1 MPALIV
7 FVYRAEPQQNRA
19 FQQGAGQKSAFRL
32 EYDLFLK
39 SLNPVRR
46 IRDLVQELRR
56 TREERDQARRRNE
69 QLEKENQQFQEEIR
83 RLRKELETAQRATR
97 RQAAPFSRG
106 LPKSHPRTPGRK
118 SGAAHGPHHQRPVP
132 DRVDEEITVSAPAQC
147 PACGGPLTVERVESQ
162 YQEEIVRR
170 TWVRRFHIPVCRCA
184 QCNQRVQGRH
194 PLQTS
199 DALGAAAVQVGPE
212 AVTLGVLM
220 NKSQGLPHADAA
232 TILQQGFGLTM
243 SRGGICRA
251 IQRVA
256 RKAEATWHALRDAA
270 RRSTLA
276 HMDETGWKVEAQLRW
291 LWAVVTE
298 QVTFCEI
305 LPGRGFAEAAAI
317 LGTEYAGWLIHD
329 GWAVYYKFL
338 KAAHQSCAAHLIRR
352 CRDLAAVATPSAA
365 RFPLAVKQLLEEG
378 LGLRDRYL
386 EQKISLRGL
395 WTATGRLE
403 AKLDRLLAR
412 TYREPANR
420 RLAKHLRHERPYLF
434 TFLYCPGLVDA
445 TNNLAERVMRML
457 VVIRKNWGGNRTENG
472 ARAQAILTSVL
483 CTARQQDKDVFE
495 LLTDLLRSRQP
506 KLLDILP
513 AEDGA
518 VAESTVV
525 DSVAVR
531 ELVVETLPAC
541 ADIPLLPALMT
552 PPRSPCLFSSA

>member
-1 MPALIV
+1 
-7 FVYRAEPQQNRA
+7 
-19 FQQGAGQKSAFRL
+19 
-32 EYDLFLK
+32 LFLK

-46 IRDLVQELRR
+46 IRELAQELGR
-56 TREERDQARRRNE
+56 TREEREQARRRIE
-69 QLEKENQQFQEEIR
+69 QLENENERLEREHQRLQEEIK

-106 LPKSHPRTPGRK
+106 LPKSQPKTPGRK
-118 SGAAHGPHHQRPVP
+118 SGAAHGPYHRRPIP
-132 DRVDEEITVSAPAQC
+132 DRVDEEITVSAPSQC

-170 TWVRRFHIPVCRCA
+170 TWVRRFHVPVCRCA
-184 QCNQRVQGRH
+184 QCDQRVQGRH

-232 TILQQGFGLTM
+232 AILQQGFGLTM

-270 RRSTLA
+270 QRSALA

-305 LPGRGFAEAAAI
+305 LPGRGFAAAAGI
-317 LGTEYAGWLIHD
+317 LGAEYAGWLIHD

-338 KAAHQSCAAHLIRR
+338 KAAHQSCVAHLIRR
-352 CRDLAAVATPSAA
+352 CRDMAEVATPAAA

-378 LGLRDRYL
+378 LALRDRYL
-386 EQKISLRGL
+386 EQQISLRGL

-412 TYREPANR
+412 TYQDPANR

-472 ARAQAILTSVL
+472 ARVQAILTSVL

-495 LLTDLLRSRQP
+495 LLTDLLRSPQP

-513 AEDGA
+513 EVEAVTGSNRVDA
-518 VAESTVV
+518 VAAGGRAAGGGPAAAGMAADGLAEMRLPGLPDV
-525 DSVAVR
+525 SVLPGWRPSA
-531 ELVVETLPAC
+531 ETRP
-541 ADIPLLPALMT
+541 I
-552 PPRSPCLFSSA
+552 FSSA

>member
-1 MPALIV
+1 M
-7 FVYRAEPQQNRA
+7 F
-19 FQQGAGQKSAFRL
+19 S
-32 EYDLFLK
+32 K

-46 IRDLVQELRR
+46 IRELVQELRR
-56 TREERDQARRRNE
+56 AREERDQARRRNE
-69 QLEKENQQFQEEIR
+69 QLEKENERLEKESQRLERAHQRLEEEIK
-83 RLRKELETAQRATR
+83 RLREDPETAQRATR

-106 LPKSHPRTPGRK
+106 LPQSQPKTPGLK
-118 SGAAHGPHHQRPVP
+118 SGAAHGPHHRRPIP
-132 DRVDEEITVSAPAQC
+132 DRVDEEITVSAPWQC

-170 TWVRRFHIPVCRCA
+170 TWVRRFHIPVCRCE
-184 QCNQRVQGRH
+184 QCDQRVQGRH

-212 AVTLGVLM
+212 AVTLAVLM
-220 NKSQGLPHADAA
+220 NKSLGLPHADAA
-232 TILQQGFGLTM
+232 AILQQGFGLTM

-256 RKAEATWHALRDAA
+256 RKAEATWQALRDAA
-270 RRSTLA
+270 QRSALA

-317 LGTEYAGWLIHD
+317 LGADYAGWLIHD

-338 KAAHQSCAAHLIRR
+338 KAAHQSCVAHLIRR
-352 CRDLAAVATPSAA
+352 CRDMAAVATPAAA

-378 LGLRDRYL
+378 LALRDRYL
-386 EQKISLRGL
+386 EQQISLRGL
-395 WTATGRLE
+395 WTASGRLE

-412 TYREPANR
+412 SYQDPANR

-457 VVIRKNWGGNRTENG
+457 VVMRKNWGGNRTGNG

-483 CTARQQDKDVFE
+483 CTARQQDKDVFD

-506 KLLDILP
+506 KQLDILP

-518 VAESTVV
+518 VAKSTVV
-525 DSVAVR
+525 DSFAAR
-531 ELVVETLPAC
+531 GLAVETFPTC
-541 ADIPLLPALMT
+541 ADIPLLPALLA
-552 PPRSPCLFSSA
+552 PPGNPCLFSSA

>member
-1 MPALIV
+1 MKKD
-7 FVYRAEPQQNRA
+7 N
-19 FQQGAGQKSAFRL
+19 
-32 EYDLFLK
+32 
-39 SLNPVRR
+39 
-46 IRDLVQELRR
+46 
-56 TREERDQARRRNE
+56 ER
-69 QLEKENQQFQEEIR
+69 LEKERQRLEEEIK
-83 RLRKELETAQRATR
+83 RLRKDLEAAQRATR

-106 LPKSHPRTPGRK
+106 LPKSQPKTPGRK
-118 SGAAHGPHHQRPVP
+118 SGASHGPHHRRPIP
-132 DRVDEEITVSAPAQC
+132 DRVDEEIIVSAPSQC
-147 PACGGPLTVERVESQ
+147 PACGGPLTLERVESQ

-170 TWVRRFHIPVCRCA
+170 TWVRRFHVPVCRCA
-184 QCNQRVQGRH
+184 QCDRRVQGRH
-194 PLQTS
+194 RLQTS

-220 NKSQGLPHADAA
+220 NKSLGLPHADAA

-270 RRSTLA
+270 QRSTLA

-298 QVTFCEI
+298 QVTFCDI
-305 LPGRGFAEAAAI
+305 LPGRGFTEAAAI
-317 LGTEYAGWLIHD
+317 LGAEYAGWLIHD

-338 KAAHQSCAAHLIRR
+338 KAAHQSCVAHLIRR
-352 CRDLAAVATPSAA
+352 CRDLAGVATPAAA

-378 LGLRDRYL
+378 LVLRDRYL
-386 EQKISLRGL
+386 EQKISLHGL

-403 AKLDRLLAR
+403 ATLDRLLAR
-412 TYREPANR
+412 TYQEPANR
-420 RLAKHLRHERPYLF
+420 RLAKHLCHERPYLF

-472 ARAQAILTSVL
+472 ARAQSILTSVL

-495 LLTDLLRSRQP
+495 LLVDLLRSRAP
-506 KLLDILP
+506 KLIDILP
-513 AEDGA
+513 AEDGF
-518 VAESTVV
+518 VAKSTVA

-531 ELVVETLPAC
+531 GLAVETLPA
-541 ADIPLLPALMT
+541 AGDIRLLPALL
-552 PPRSPCLFSSA
+552 PPPGNPCLFSSA

>member
-1 MPALIV
+1 M
-7 FVYRAEPQQNRA
+7 
-19 FQQGAGQKSAFRL
+19 
-32 EYDLFLK
+32 FLK
-39 SLNPVRR
+39 SINPLRR
-46 IRDLVQELRR
+46 IRELAQELRCAL
-56 TREERDQARRRNE
+56 EERDQARRRNE
-69 QLEKENQQFQEEIR
+69 QLEQENERLEEENR
-83 RLRKELETAQRATR
+83 RLRRELETAQRAAR

-106 LPKSHPRTPGRK
+106 KPKSHPRAPGRK
-118 SGAAHGPHHQRPVP
+118 SGAAHGTHHGRPIP
-132 DRVDEEITVSAPAQC
+132 DRVDEEIHVSTPTHC

-170 TWVRRFHIPVCRCA
+170 TWVRRFHVPVCRCA
-184 QCNQRVQGRH
+184 QCDQRVQGRH

-220 NKSQGLPHADAA
+220 NKAQGLPHADAA
-232 TILQQGFGLTM
+232 AILQQGFGLTM
-243 SRGGICRA
+243 SRSGICRA

-270 RRSTLA
+270 RRSALA
-276 HMDETGWKVEAQLRW
+276 HIDETGWKVEAQLHW

-298 QVTFCEI
+298 QITFCEI

-317 LGTEYAGWLIHD
+317 LGAEYAGWLIHD

-338 KAAHQSCAAHLIRR
+338 QAAHQSCAAHLIRR
-352 CRDLAAVATPSAA
+352 CRDVAAMATPAA
-365 RFPLAVKQLLEEG
+365 AKFPLAVKGLLEEG
-378 LGLRDRYL
+378 LTLRDRYL

-403 AKLDRLLAR
+403 AKLDRLLVR

-457 VVIRKNWGGNRTENG
+457 VVIRKNWGGNRTGNG
-472 ARAQAILTSVL
+472 ARAQAVLTSVL
-483 CTARQQDKDVFE
+483 CTARQQDKDVFA
-495 LLTDLLRSRQP
+495 LLTDLLRSGQA

-513 AEDGA
+513 VELGA
-518 VAESTVV
+518 AAESTAA
-525 DSVAVR
+525 DAAAAK
-531 ELVVETLPAC
+531 ELPVGTLP
-541 ADIPLLPALMT
+541 DFGNIPLLPGSLPAPGRPL
-552 PPRSPCLFSSA
+552 LFSSA

>member
-1 MPALIV
+1 M
-7 FVYRAEPQQNRA
+7 RA
-19 FQQGAGQKSAFRL
+19 
-32 EYDLFLK
+32 
-39 SLNPVRR
+39 
-46 IRDLVQELRR
+46 
-56 TREERDQARRRNE
+56 ERDQARRRNE
-69 QLEKENQQFQEEIR
+69 QLEREKAGLAQDNERLENERQRLQGEIEK
-83 RLRKELETAQRATR
+83 LRKELETAQRAAR

-106 LPKSHPRTPGRK
+106 LPKSHPKTPGRK
-118 SGAAHGPHHQRPVP
+118 SGAAHGRHHRRPVP
-132 DRVDEEITVSAPAQC
+132 DHIDEEITVSAPTQC

-170 TWVRRFHIPVCRCA
+170 TWVRRFQVPVCRCA
-184 QCNQRVQGRH
+184 RCDQRVQGRH

-220 NKSQGLPHADAA
+220 NKSLGLPHADAA
-232 TILQQGFGLTM
+232 AILQQGFGLTM

-270 RRSTLA
+270 QRSALA

-291 LWAVVTE
+291 LWVVVTE

-305 LPGRGFAEAAAI
+305 LPGRGFAEAAGI
-317 LGTEYAGWLIHD
+317 LGAEYAGWLIHD

-338 KAAHQSCAAHLIRR
+338 KAAHQSCVAHLIRR
-352 CRDLAAVATPSAA
+352 CRDMAAVATPAAA

-378 LGLRDRYL
+378 LALRDRYL
-386 EQKISLRGL
+386 EQQISLRGL

-412 TYREPANR
+412 TYQDAANR
-420 RLAKHLRHERPYLF
+420 RLARHLLHERPYLF

-457 VVIRKNWGGNRTENG
+457 VVMRKNWGGNRTESG
-472 ARAQAILTSVL
+472 ARAQAVLTSVL

-513 AEDGA
+513 AEDGT
-518 VAESTVV
+518 VAESSVV
-525 DSVAVR
+525 DSVAAR
-531 ELVVETLPAC
+531 VVVVATLPAC
-541 ADIPLLPALMT
+541 ADIPLLPACLA
-552 PPRSPCLFSSA
+552 PPGNPCLFSSA

>member
-1 MPALIV
+1 M
-7 FVYRAEPQQNRA
+7 
-19 FQQGAGQKSAFRL
+19 
-32 EYDLFLK
+32 FLK
-39 SLNPVRR
+39 SLNPLRR
-46 IRDLVQELRR
+46 IRELTQELRR
-56 TREERDQARRRNE
+56 TQEERDQARRQSE
-69 QLEKENQQFQEEIR
+69 QLEKENQQFQEEIK
-83 RLRKELETAQRATR
+83 RLRKELEAAQRASR

-106 LPKSHPRTPGRK
+106 KPKSHPKCPGRK
-118 SGAAHGPHHQRPVP
+118 SGAAHGQHHRRPIP
-132 DRVDEEITVSAPAQC
+132 DRVDEEITVSAPAEC

-170 TWVRRFHIPVCRCA
+170 TWVRLFHVPVCRCV
-184 QCNQRVQGRH
+184 QCEQRVQGRH

-232 TILQQGFGLTM
+232 AILQQGFGLTM
-243 SRGGICRA
+243 SRSGICRA

-256 RKAEATWHALRDAA
+256 RKAEATWHALRGAA
-270 RRSTLA
+270 RRSALA

-338 KAAHQSCAAHLIRR
+338 KAAHQSCVAHLIRR
-352 CRDLAAVATPSAA
+352 CRDLAEVATPSAA

-378 LGLRDRYL
+378 LALRDRYV
-386 EQKISLRGL
+386 EQQISLRGL

-483 CTARQQDKDVFE
+483 CTARQQDRDVFE

-513 AEDGA
+513 AETRSVGESTLTESA
-518 VAESTVV
+518 VAEEP
-525 DSVAVR
+525 AM
-531 ELVVETLPAC
+531 ETLPVS
-541 ADIPLLPALMT
+541 ADIPPLPALL
-552 PPRSPCLFSSA
+552 PPPGNPSLFSSA